1 VQLLREYHAA
11 LAGERRRESGE
22 HAVSRLRYWI
32 SPGSDFS
39 GKQDKTSVL
48 ALLPAIFDAAAGPT
62 KLTYRE
68 ITAQDD
74 RVALVA
80 DSTMSL
86 KSGGSYDQ
94 TYHWLFKFR
103 DDKIVE
109 ILEYLDILQV
119 WKTIGT
125 PEQKA
130 MATAVDRSQELTV
143 AARLIAEATTPKT
156 GKLLICCFPSRLPC
170 PLISIRFFGGENAG
184 ALTRLSACG
193 AATVL

>member
-1 VQLLREYHAA
+1 MSESRNVQLLREYHGA
-11 LAGERRRESGE
+11 LQASDGEKMASML
-22 HAVSRLRYWI
+22 SPDLRYWI

-39 GKQDKTSVL
+39 GTHDKASVL

-62 KLTYRE
+62 ELTYHD

-74 RVALVA
+74 RVSVVA
-80 DSTMSL
+80 DGTMPL

-103 DDKIVE
+103 DDLIVE

-119 WKTIGT
+119 WKTFGS

-130 MATAVDRSQELTV
+130 
-143 AARLIAEATTPKT
+143 IAKASTEP
-156 GKLLICCFPSRLPC
+156 
-170 PLISIRFFGGENAG
+170 
-184 ALTRLSACG
+184 
-193 AATVL
+193 

>member
-1 VQLLREYHAA
+1 MSESRNVQLLREYHAA
-11 LAGERRRESGE
+11 LQASDGGKMASML
-22 HAVSRLRYWI
+22 SPDLRYWI

-39 GKQDKTSVL
+39 GNHDKSSVL

-68 ITAQDD
+68 VTAQDD

-80 DSTMSL
+80 DSTMPL

-119 WKTIGT
+119 WKTFGT

-130 MATAVDRSQELTV
+130 MATA
-143 AARLIAEATTPKT
+143 ATEVK
-156 GKLLICCFPSRLPC
+156 
-170 PLISIRFFGGENAG
+170 N
-184 ALTRLSACG
+184 
-193 AATVL
+193 